1 MNVSRNNDRLI
12 VITLDN
18 DEADKIRELL
28 LASEFYRSRQLN
40 FLRETGADVSSFEKE
55 MELSKQLAEAI
66 YEEWIN

>member
-1 MNVSRNNDRLI
+1 MNVTRNDDRFI

-18 DEADKIRELL
+18 DEADKIRDLL

-40 FLRETGADVSSFEKE
+40 FLRETG